1 MFGLDYVALR
11 YFNVYGP
18 RMDMDGK
25 YTEVL
30 IRWLDCIRE
39 EKPPV
44 IYGVGNTTM
53 DLVYVT
59 DVAKANVAALTSV
72 ISDQVINV
80 GNNHEI
86 SLRQLLNM
94 LLKVNKSNLV
104 PISVSDNKINPV
116 SRRLADNTKARNIL
130 EYVPSYTLEQGL
142 SEMCN
147 WYFEKQQSKIAAI

>member
-1 MFGLDYVALR
+1 
-11 YFNVYGP
+11 
-18 RMDMDGK
+18 
-25 YTEVL
+25 
-30 IRWLDCIRE
+30 
-39 EKPPV
+39 
-44 IYGVGNTTM
+44 
-53 DLVYVT
+53 
-59 DVAKANVAALTSV
+59 
-72 ISDQVINV
+72 
-80 GNNHEI
+80 
-86 SLRQLLNM
+86 M